1 MKLPEEFVNKLTET
15 NTVAT
20 ELAKLLRTL
29 NGCAS
34 LALLVS
40 FIYFTYQGVRWI
52 AQWF

>member
-1 MKLPEEFVNKLTET
+1 MRLPEEFVTKLTET

-40 FIYFTYQGVRWI
+40 FIYFSYQAIVTV
-52 AQWF
+52 AAWF